1 MLAQRSLRHIT
12 DKKEKIE
19 DESEANQIKRQ
30 AQKVIL
36 KGSLVALVI
45 MMLVMLIP

>member
-1 MLAQRSLRHIT
+1 MT

-19 DESEANQIKRQ
+19 DESVDKQIKKQ

-36 KGSLVALVI
+36 KGVLLAMGI
-45 MMLVMLIP
+45 MVLVMLIP